1 MAPRMPGLTTRSY
14 SNVSG
19 QAYEGAL
26 ILFYEQGTIANFRE
40 LFLAQLQDAATNYF
54 FPIDDAA

>member
-1 MAPRMPGLTTRSY
+1 MPGLTTRSY